1 MNKKNPWPGLASYNS
16 SYQFCGRNESS
27 ADLINMIENYEFV
40 TLYGK
45 TGVGKTSLLKAGV
58 FPILEN
64 NGYVPIYIR
73 LGQLTSEESYTQK
86 LIEELS
92 SKIDCIR
99 YDDDKFALSSGY
111 EDLDFLWFYFHTRKF
126 TNPGETIN
134 SDFAEI
140 CPVIILDQFEELFVR
155 NEMGARTLLSQINL
169 LLRDTLI
176 VPDEP
181 GYLKKYNCRFVIS
194 IREDRLYYLEEAI
207 DVCNLP
213 ELRKFRYRLRPL
225 SKSEAKEVIIIPGRN
240 YLEKTDVE
248 LISDNPD
255 NRILHMEEMGLQRV
269 GQRT

>member
-111 EDLDFLWFYFHTRKF
+111 
-126 TNPGETIN
+126 
-134 SDFAEI
+134 
-140 CPVIILDQFEELFVR
+140 Q
-155 NEMGARTLLSQINL
+155 
-169 LLRDTLI
+169 
-176 VPDEP
+176 
-181 GYLKKYNCRFVIS
+181 CRFCQQHRSCLLCV
-194 IREDRLYYLEEAI
+194 
-207 DVCNLP
+207 
-213 ELRKFRYRLRPL
+213 RK
-225 SKSEAKEVIIIPGRN
+225 N
-240 YLEKTDVE
+240 
-248 LISDNPD
+248 
-255 NRILHMEEMGLQRV
+255 
-269 GQRT
+269 